1 MDAINFAHTYSSVN
15 GTNIAITIKILLTGT
30 INTSSQS
37 IFLITIFLFF
47 FKNSNA
53 ILIST
58 NQTNF
63 DKIVYMIATSV
74 FPIICIISMPHKIPM
89 KQTITS
95 DSIPIRHKNRTS
107 TSLILIEPSYN
118 QVKTQKKDTEKIT
131 IFSHDGNSKKYVVTF
146 EMI

>member
-1 MDAINFAHTYSSVN
+1 MDAINFTHTYSSVN
-15 GTNIAITIKILLTGT
+15 GKNIAITIKILLNGT

-47 FKNSNA
+47 FKNSSA

-63 DKIVYMIATSV
+63 DKIVYMITTSV
-74 FPIICIISMPHKIPM
+74 FPSICIISMLHKIPM

-95 DSIPIRHKNRTS
+95 DSIPIRHKNRTN

-118 QVKTQKKDTEKIT
+118 QAKTPKKDTEKT
-131 IFSHDGNSKKYVVTF
+131 TMFNHDGNSKN
-146 EMI
+146 M